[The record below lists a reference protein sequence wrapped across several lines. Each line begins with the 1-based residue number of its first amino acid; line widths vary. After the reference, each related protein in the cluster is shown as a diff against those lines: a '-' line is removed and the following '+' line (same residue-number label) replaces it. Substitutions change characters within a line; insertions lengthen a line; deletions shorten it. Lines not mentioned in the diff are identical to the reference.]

1 MVDKVLPSP
10 ILPQVSPRTLD
21 GVISTS
27 QTTTRQLLDVIR
39 EHARAINQM
48 ADYLNA
54 LDSAWLS
61 YAPTVGAFSGSFT
74 TLGTIVGRYKNI
86 GANTVLVYVDISITT
101 NGTAAGG
108 VTFTLPLTPG
118 RTAIGCGREV
128 AVTGS
133 ILSVAAST
141 AGPAN
146 ITTYNNA
153 YPGGDG
159 RQIIASVIYP
169 LSA

>member
-54 LDSAWLS
+54 LDAAWVS
-61 YAPTVGAFSGSFT
+61 YTPTVGAVSGSFT

-86 GANTVLVYVDISITT
+86 GANTILVYVDISITT

-108 VTFTLPLTPG
+108 VTFTLPVTPG
-118 RTAIGCGREV
+118 RTTIGCGREV
-128 AVTGS
+128 AVTGG
-133 ILSVAAST
+133 ILSVAAPT
-141 AGPAN
+141 VGPAN

-153 YPGGDG
+153 HPGGNG
-159 RQIIASVIYP
+159 HQIIASVIYP